1 MDYRISTMIFQIQKP
16 IYLMQIQMTPAK
28 LKCVYDRRIFAF
40 DDSFLA
46 FFYINF
52 QRKRRVYLTCLKCI
66 SEGQILLQQMQ
77 I

>member
-16 IYLMQIQMTPAK
+16 IYLVQIQMTPTK

-46 FFYINF
+46 F
-52 QRKRRVYLTCLKCI
+52 YLISIFREKGVCI
-66 SEGQILLQQMQ
+66 
-77 I
+77 